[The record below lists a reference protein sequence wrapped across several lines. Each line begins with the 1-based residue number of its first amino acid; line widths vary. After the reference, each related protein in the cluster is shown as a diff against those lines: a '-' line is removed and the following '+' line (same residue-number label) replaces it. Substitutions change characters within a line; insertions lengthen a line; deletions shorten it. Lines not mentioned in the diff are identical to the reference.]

1 MIIKEIFIMKIL
13 KKKSLIQKLIFL
25 LCIILVLGT
34 IFPKTISYASSNKGS
49 GFGGKLMRSYCRLF
63 S

>member
-1 MIIKEIFIMKIL
+1 MKIL

-34 IFPKTISYASSNKGS
+34 IFPKTISYASSNKDS

>member
-1 MIIKEIFIMKIL
+1 MKIL

-34 IFPKTISYASSNKGS
+34 IFPKRISYASSDNDS
-49 GFGGKLMRSYCRLF
+49 GFGGKLMRSYSRPF